1 MNFIIV
7 AIMISLPNDF
17 TGSDV
22 FAFTQFPFPSR
33 LSCETFLKQNQQMV
47 EFISSSQYDG
57 RDVELTL
64 CLDNAQL
71 INLMKGT
78 AT

>member
-33 LSCETFLKQNQQMV
+33 LSCETFLKQNQEMV
-47 EFISSSQYDG
+47 EIISSDEWNG
-57 RDVELTL
+57 RDVALTL
-64 CLDNAQL
+64 CVDNAQL
-71 INLMKGT
+71 ANLINGT

>member
-71 INLMKGT
+71 VNLMKGT

>member
-33 LSCETFLKQNQQMV
+33 LSCETFLKQNREMV
-47 EFISSSQYDG
+47 EIISSSEYNG
-57 RDVELTL
+57 RDVALTL
-64 CLDNAQL
+64 CVDNVQL
-71 INLMKGT
+71 VNLMKGT

>member
-7 AIMISLPNDF
+7 VIMISLPNDF

-47 EFISSSQYDG
+47 EIISSSEYDG

-71 INLMKGT
+71 VNLMKGT

>member
-47 EFISSSQYDG
+47 EIISSSEYDG
-57 RDVELTL
+57 RDVALTL

-71 INLMKGT
+71 VNLMKGT

>member
-7 AIMISLPNDF
+7 AVMLSLPNDF

-33 LSCETFLKQNQQMV
+33 LSCETFLKQNQEMV
-47 EFISSSQYDG
+47 EIISSDEWNG
-57 RDVELTL
+57 RDVALTL
-64 CLDNAQL
+64 CVDNAQL
-71 INLMKGT
+71 ANLINGT
-78 AT
+78 ST

>member
-7 AIMISLPNDF
+7 VIMISLPNDF

>member
-33 LSCETFLKQNQQMV
+33 LSCERFLKQNQLMV
-47 EFISSSQYDG
+47 EIISSSEYDG

-71 INLMKGT
+71 VNLLKGT

>member
-47 EFISSSQYDG
+47 EIISSSEYDG

-71 INLMKGT
+71 VNLLKGT

>member
-7 AIMISLPNDF
+7 VIMISLPNDF

-47 EFISSSQYDG
+47 EIISSSEYDG

-71 INLMKGT
+71 VNLLKGT

>member
-7 AIMISLPNDF
+7 VIMISLPNDF
-17 TGSDV
+17 IGSDV

-47 EFISSSQYDG
+47 EIISSSEYDG

-71 INLMKGT
+71 VNLLKGT

>member
-71 INLMKGT
+71 INLMLGT

>member
-22 FAFTQFPFPSR
+22 FAFTKFPFPSR

-47 EFISSSQYDG
+47 EIISSSEYDG

-71 INLMKGT
+71 VNLLKGT

>member
-78 AT
+78 AS

>member
-1 MNFIIV
+1 MNLIIV

-71 INLMKGT
+71 VNLMKGT

>member
-22 FAFTQFPFPSR
+22 FAFTQFQFPSR
-33 LSCETFLKQNQQMV
+33 LSCEKFLKQNQQMV

>member
-17 TGSDV
+17 TGSDG

-47 EFISSSQYDG
+47 EIISSSEYDG

-71 INLMKGT
+71 VNLLKGT